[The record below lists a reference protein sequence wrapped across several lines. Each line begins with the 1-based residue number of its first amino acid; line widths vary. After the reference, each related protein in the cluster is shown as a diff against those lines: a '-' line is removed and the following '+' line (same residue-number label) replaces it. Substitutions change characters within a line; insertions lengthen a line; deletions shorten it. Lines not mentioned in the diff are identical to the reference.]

1 MFLLHLSVFGRY
13 PNGEILLS
21 THKFEAVMLFC
32 NYISHY
38 ERDSYARSTLKVQNT
53 SLDLIHE
60 ATLALQLRT

>member
-1 MFLLHLSVFGRY
+1 
-13 PNGEILLS
+13 
-21 THKFEAVMLFC
+21 MLFC